1 VELKKLK
8 IFYRRISPLSR
19 PSSDSERLYVL
30 KTQQSNACKTSSHTT
45 AARWQQNP
53 KINTYAMPRSKLD
66 PSLRNRVHSLIFL
79 DPKPRPTTEQTTASA
94 ASEPQ
99 RPSSCYLDP
108 NTTLPEA
115 YQPRSRWRGLL
126 KKLRLGA
133 KLDPE
138 EKKLGPPSASLT
150 ERNLTEFFD
159 PHCSSNVDVY
169 QEVRVRRHQKKK
181 SISEWIEKLP

>member
-1 VELKKLK
+1 
-8 IFYRRISPLSR
+8 
-19 PSSDSERLYVL
+19 
-30 KTQQSNACKTSSHTT
+30 
-45 AARWQQNP
+45 
-53 KINTYAMPRSKLD
+53 MPRSKD
-66 PSLRNRVHSLIFL
+66 PSLRHRVHSLIFL

-94 ASEPQ
+94 ASEPPQ

-115 YQPRSRWRGLL
+115 YQPRSRWRVLL

-138 EKKLGPPSASLT
+138 EKNLGPPSALLT
-150 ERNLTEFFD
+150 ERNLTELFD
-159 PHCSSNVDVY
+159 PHYSSNVEVY